1 MDGTTNA
8 GAAGADRYPP
18 AANALGPRASLVM
31 SLALGLLLGALSLL
45 VMLPAAQ
52 HLRSLQDGERAQ
64 ATLHTAGSC
73 MAGHCQVK
81 FEAGGRTVI
90 ADLPVG
96 SGGGKRSVGAS
107 LAVRYQADDP
117 QVAVREE
124 DVGGGGAAVLAALA
138 GAAALFFLAISVA
151 AAIFLARR
159 RGPKLDQQGP
169 ADVLGT
175 NFRCD
180 E

>member
-1 MDGTTNA
+1 MPRSVDGTTNA
-8 GAAGADRYPP
+8 GASGADRYPP
-18 AANALGPRASLVM
+18 AANTLGPRASLVM

-81 FEAGGRTVI
+81 YEADGRTVI

-96 SGGGKRSVGAS
+96 SGGGKQSVGAS
-107 LAVRYQADDP
+107 LVVRYEADDP
-117 QVAVREE
+117 QVAAREE

-138 GAAALFFLAISVA
+138 GAAALFFLAVA
-151 AAIFLARR
+151 AVAGIFLARR
-159 RGPKLDQQGP
+159 PRSE
-169 ADVLGT
+169 A
-175 NFRCD
+175 
-180 E
+180 

>member
-1 MDGTTNA
+1 
-8 GAAGADRYPP
+8 
-18 AANALGPRASLVM
+18 M

-96 SGGGKRSVGAS
+96 SGGGKQSVGAS

-117 QVAVREE
+117 RVVAREE
-124 DVGGGGAAVLAALA
+124 DVGGGGAAVLAALSG
-138 GAAALFFLAISVA
+138 GAALLFLTVA
-151 AAIFLARR
+151 AVAAIFLARR
-159 RGPKLDQQGP
+159 PRSE
-169 ADVLGT
+169 A
-175 NFRCD
+175 
-180 E
+180 

>member
-1 MDGTTNA
+1 M
-8 GAAGADRYPP
+8 
-18 AANALGPRASLVM
+18 
-31 SLALGLLLGALSLL
+31 LGLLLGALSLL

-81 FEAGGRTVI
+81 FEADGRTVI

-96 SGGGKRSVGAS
+96 SGGGKQSAGAA

-117 QVAVREE
+117 QVAAREE
-124 DVGGGGAAVLAALA
+124 DVGGGGAAVLAALSG
-138 GAAALFFLAISVA
+138 GAALLFLTAAAV
-151 AAIFLARR
+151 AAIFLARQPR
-159 RGPKLDQQGP
+159 SE
-169 ADVLGT
+169 A
-175 NFRCD
+175 
-180 E
+180 

>member
-1 MDGTTNA
+1 MGMSRGVDGTTNA
-8 GAAGADRYPP
+8 GAPGADRYKP
-18 AANALGPRASLVM
+18 AANTLGPRASLVM

-52 HLRSLQDGERAQ
+52 HLRSLQDGVRAQ

-81 FEAGGRTVI
+81 FKAGGRTVV

-96 SGGGKRSVGAS
+96 SGGGKQSVGAS

-117 QVAVREE
+117 RVVAREA

-138 GAAALFFLAISVA
+138 GVAALFFLAISAV

-159 RGPKLDQQGP
+159 PRPE
-169 ADVLGT
+169 A
-175 NFRCD
+175 
-180 E
+180 

>member
-1 MDGTTNA
+1 
-8 GAAGADRYPP
+8 
-18 AANALGPRASLVM
+18 M

-96 SGGGKRSVGAS
+96 SGGGKQSVGAS

-117 QVAVREE
+117 RVVAREE
-124 DVGGGGAAVLAALA
+124 DVGGGGAAVLTALSGGAAL
-138 GAAALFFLAISVA
+138 LFLAVA
-151 AAIFLARR
+151 AVAAIFLARR
-159 RGPKLDQQGP
+159 PRSE
-169 ADVLGT
+169 A
-175 NFRCD
+175 
-180 E
+180 

>member
-1 MDGTTNA
+1 
-8 GAAGADRYPP
+8 
-18 AANALGPRASLVM
+18 M

-52 HLRSLQDGERAQ
+52 HLRSLQGGERAQ

-96 SGGGKRSVGAS
+96 SGGGKQSVGAS

-117 QVAVREE
+117 RVVAREE
-124 DVGGGGAAVLAALA
+124 DVGGGGAAVLTALSGGAALLFLTV
-138 GAAALFFLAISVA
+138 AAV

-159 RGPKLDQQGP
+159 PRSE
-169 ADVLGT
+169 A
-175 NFRCD
+175 
-180 E
+180 

>member
-1 MDGTTNA
+1 M
-8 GAAGADRYPP
+8 
-18 AANALGPRASLVM
+18 GPRASLVM

-81 FEAGGRTVI
+81 FEADGRTVI

-96 SGGGKRSVGAS
+96 SGGGKQSVGAS

-117 QVAVREE
+117 RVVAREE
-124 DVGGGGAAVLAALA
+124 DVGGGGAAVLAALSG
-138 GAAALFFLAISVA
+138 GAALLFLTVA
-151 AAIFLARR
+151 AVAAIFLARR
-159 RGPKLDQQGP
+159 PRSE
-169 ADVLGT
+169 A
-175 NFRCD
+175 
-180 E
+180 

>member
-1 MDGTTNA
+1 MSRGVDGTTNA
-8 GAAGADRYPP
+8 GAPGADGQKP
-18 AANALGPRASLVM
+18 AATTVGPRASLVM

-96 SGGGKRSVGAS
+96 SGGGKQSVGAS

-117 QVAVREE
+117 RVVAREE
-124 DVGGGGAAVLAALA
+124 DVGGGGAAVLTALSGGAAL
-138 GAAALFFLAISVA
+138 LFLAVA
-151 AAIFLARR
+151 AVAAIFLARR
-159 RGPKLDQQGP
+159 PRSE
-169 ADVLGT
+169 A
-175 NFRCD
+175 
-180 E
+180 

>member
-1 MDGTTNA
+1 
-8 GAAGADRYPP
+8 
-18 AANALGPRASLVM
+18 M

-52 HLRSLQDGERAQ
+52 HLRALQDGVRAQ

-73 MAGHCQVK
+73 LAGHCQVK

-96 SGGGKRSVGAS
+96 SGGGKQSAGAS

-117 QVAVREE
+117 RVAAREA
-124 DVGGGGAAVLAALA
+124 DVGGGGAAVLAALSG
-138 GAAALFFLAISVA
+138 GAALLFLTVA
-151 AAIFLARR
+151 AVAAVFLARQR
-159 RGPKLDQQGP
+159 RTPVP
-169 ADVLGT
+169 TISA
-175 NFRCD
+175 
-180 E
+180 

>member
-1 MDGTTNA
+1 MSRGVDGTTNA
-8 GAAGADRYPP
+8 GAPGADRRKPS
-18 AANALGPRASLVM
+18 ATTLGPRASLVM
-31 SLALGLLLGALSLL
+31 SLVLGLLLGTLSLL

-90 ADLPVG
+90 AELPVG
-96 SGGGKRSVGAS
+96 SGGGKQSVGAS

-117 QVAVREE
+117 QVAAREE
-124 DVGGGGAAVLAALA
+124 DVGGGGAAVLAALSG
-138 GAAALFFLAISVA
+138 GAALLFLTVA
-151 AAIFLARR
+151 AVAAVFLARQ
-159 RGPKLDQQGP
+159 RGSE
-169 ADVLGT
+169 A
-175 NFRCD
+175 
-180 E
+180 